1 MTSSLENAALTVDRD
16 AAAMEASLL
25 AVADAGIDIRHAL
38 FDRFF
43 TAYPD
48 RRASF
53 LTVEAS
59 SRRMTD
65 ETLQMMFGLAKG
77 ESWVWPLVAELVHT
91 HRAYG
96 PLPIGEYDA
105 FIDMTVAELGAAAG
119 AAWTTESAAS
129 WAAQAEALK
138 AMIRKARAEWQA
150 ALPDRAAAT

>member
-1 MTSSLENAALTVDRD
+1 MSQKDAAL
-16 AAAMEASLL
+16 MEASLL

-38 FDRFF
+38 FERFF
-43 TAYPD
+43 AAFPD

-53 LTVEAS
+53 LVVDAS

-105 FIDMTVAELGAAAG
+105 FIDMTLIELGAAAG
-119 AAWTTESAAS
+119 PAWTAASAAAW
-129 WAAQAEALK
+129 QAHADELK
-138 AMIRKARAEWQA
+138 AMIRRARAGWQA
-150 ALPDRAAAT
+150 ALPDPVTAI

>member
-1 MTSSLENAALTVDRD
+1 MNGV
-16 AAAMEASLL
+16 AAMEASLA

-43 TAYPD
+43 AAFPD

-53 LTVEAS
+53 MVVDSS

-77 ESWVWPLVAELVHT
+77 EGWVWPLVTELVHT

-96 PLPIGEYDA
+96 PLPITEYDA
-105 FIDMTVAELGAAAG
+105 FIDMTVAELGSAAGTAWTPDCG
-119 AAWTTESAAS
+119 AAWQE
-129 WAAQAEALK
+129 QAGVLK
-138 AMIRKARAEWQA
+138 AMIRRARAEWQA
-150 ALPDRAAAT
+150 ALPDPVTAI

>member
-1 MTSSLENAALTVDRD
+1 MTDAL
-16 AAAMEASLL
+16 AMEASLA

-43 TAYPD
+43 AAYPE

-53 LTVEAS
+53 MVVDAS

-77 ESWVWPLVAELVHT
+77 ESWVWPLVTELVHT

-96 PLPIGEYDA
+96 PPPPEPGRP
-105 FIDMTVAELGAAAG
+105 
-119 AAWTTESAAS
+119 
-129 WAAQAEALK
+129 K
-138 AMIRKARAEWQA
+138 
-150 ALPDRAAAT
+150 P

>member
-1 MTSSLENAALTVDRD
+1 MTGV
-16 AAAMEASLL
+16 AAMEASLL

-43 TAYPD
+43 AAYPE
-48 RRASF
+48 RRATF
-53 LTVEAS
+53 MVVDAS

-65 ETLQMMFGLAKG
+65 ETLQMMFGLAKEEG
-77 ESWVWPLVAELVHT
+77 WVWPLVTELVHT

-119 AAWTTESAAS
+119 AAWTRESAGA
-129 WAAQAEALK
+129 WAEQAEALK
-138 AMIRKARAEWQA
+138 AMIRRARAEWQT
-150 ALPDRAAAT
+150 ALPDPATAI